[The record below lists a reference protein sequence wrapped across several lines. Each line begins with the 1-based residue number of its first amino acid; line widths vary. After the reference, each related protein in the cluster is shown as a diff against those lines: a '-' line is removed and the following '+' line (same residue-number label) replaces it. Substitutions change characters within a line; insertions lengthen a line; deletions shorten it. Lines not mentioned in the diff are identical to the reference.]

1 MTVALIDNSILSEYR
16 TCNHVAVDSQK
27 IEFLESILKKFQIR
41 IDRAL
46 LTDRLF
52 VEAIGYGK
60 VRREIEKD
68 NKDAFLREKAKLFDC
83 LSKSRNEAEPVVVN
97 YIDFLENLFCFELTA
112 RFPQN
117 SIFSMTVDNLTEFR
131 FSGIFRSFNSK
142 LIRYGFRLLKSSE
155 FYSNFISVLVED
167 SVIRYALDGLNIR
180 SISPKLHDLAFEII
194 GDITKKLMLKYHHSE
209 VLYTNLNLFGAAL
222 KKHIEGK
229 QKHQEALQPLLRV
242 DNDLVDIELSHFPIY
257 GRTSKGETLAVSV
270 ITKESEDTVK
280 ERLKYNFQ
288 AVGTKA
294 SIGCPQKLM
303 LGRTLILDF
312 DRFTYQEI
320 LTGDY
325 IQKHFKTA
333 SGTPIF

>member
-1 MTVALIDNSILSEYR
+1 MTVALIDNSVLSEYR
-16 TCNHVAVDSQK
+16 TCNHVAVATQK
-27 IEFLESILKKFQIR
+27 IEFLESILKKFQIS
-41 IDRAL
+41 IDHAL

-52 VEAIGYGK
+52 VEAIGCGK
-60 VRREIEKD
+60 VRRDIEKD
-68 NKDAFLREKAKLFDC
+68 NRDVFLKEKKKLSDC
-83 LSKSRNEAEPVVVN
+83 LSKSKDEVEFAVIN
-97 YIDFLENLFCFELTA
+97 YIDFLENLFYFELTV

-117 SIFSMTVDNLTEFR
+117 IICSMAFDNLRKFR
-131 FSGIFRSFNSK
+131 FSSIFRSFNSK
-142 LIRYGFRLLKSSE
+142 LIRYGFRLLKSAE
-155 FYSNFISVLVED
+155 FYGDFISVLVED

-180 SISPKLHDLAFEII
+180 IISPKLHDQAFEVI
-194 GDITKKLMLKYHHSE
+194 GDITKKLMLKYHLSE

-229 QKHQEALQPLLRV
+229 EKHQESSQPLLRV

-257 GRTSKGETLAVSV
+257 GRTLEGETLAVSV
-270 ITKESEDTVK
+270 ITKESEHTVK

-294 SIGCPQKLM
+294 SIVCPQKLV

-320 LTGDY
+320 LTGEY
-325 IQKHFKTA
+325 IQKHFKTV
-333 SGTPIF
+333 SGDPIF